1 MGFVV
6 SHLSGKNKDAAK
18 AGHPGCTRR
27 ASLLLFAWRGV
38 CEDSIEERPAPSFA
52 QSVALTGESR
62 GCYTGERS
70 FLRGF
75 QQ

>member
-1 MGFVV
+1 
-6 SHLSGKNKDAAK
+6 
-18 AGHPGCTRR
+18 
-27 ASLLLFAWRGV
+27 LLFAWRGV
-38 CEDSIEERPAPSFA
+38 CEDSIEERPATSFA